1 MLITNSINGYMQSN
15 ITIIAPILTK
25 LSLTNVDNRDVY
37 WMCTPGDPVKYIE
50 TFIVLV
56 NSNSG

>member
-37 WMCTPGDPVKYIE
+37 
-50 TFIVLV
+50 
-56 NSNSG
+56 